1 MSLDHEQQTNA
12 AHVLTANARG
22 PRRPKPWIVADGLTK
37 RFGRHVAVD
46 GLSFQVP
53 RGVVTGFLGPNGSGK
68 TTTMRM
74 ILGLVR
80 PSAGTA
86 TVGGRPFAELASP
99 GRQVGVVIDG
109 AAAHPR
115 RTGRDHL
122 RILAAER
129 GVEVGRIRQVLD
141 SVDLTEAS
149 ERKVG
154 EYSLG
159 MRQRLH
165 LAAALL
171 GEPAA
176 LILDEPGN
184 GLDPAGIRWLRD
196 FLKSYAVAGGTVF
209 VSSHQLDEISRLAD
223 DVVVIN
229 HGRLVTQTSVG
240 QLTAGQTV
248 KVTSPQANEIAVAV
262 TQAGGVVRR
271 VDGSAETLLVTDLA
285 PEAIGAICLRIG
297 ALLYELAPQR
307 AALEDV
313 FLELTDAEGDPS

>member
-1 MSLDHEQQTNA
+1 MTLDHGQQSPA
-12 AHVLTANARG
+12 AHVATAHVHG
-22 PRRPKPWIVADGLTK
+22 PRRPAPWIVADGLTK
-37 RFGRHVAVD
+37 RFGDHTAVD
-46 GLSFQVP
+46 GLTFQVP

-74 ILGLVR
+74 IVGLVR

-86 TVGGRPFAELASP
+86 TVSGRPFAELAAP

-129 GVEVGRIRQVLD
+129 GVNAGRIPQVL
-141 SVDLTEAS
+141 SAVELTDAS

-196 FLKSYAVAGGTVF
+196 FLKAYAGAGGTVF
-209 VSSHQLDEISRLAD
+209 VSSHQLDEMSRLAD

-229 HGRLVTQTSVG
+229 RGRLVTQTSVG
-240 QLTAGQTV
+240 QLTAGRTV
-248 KVTSPQANEIAVAV
+248 KVTSPQADAIARAV
-262 TQAGGVVRR
+262 SQAGGVIRS
-271 VDGSAETLLVTDLA
+271 VDGMTLHLSDIA
-285 PEAIGAICLRIG
+285 PEDVGAICLRIG
-297 ALLYELAPQR
+297 AVLYELAPQK

-313 FLELTDAEGDPS
+313 FLELTSDEGEPS

>member
-1 MSLDHEQQTNA
+1 MTLDHEQQSPA
-12 AHVLTANARG
+12 ALVATTDAQGSH
-22 PRRPKPWIVADGLTK
+22 RPAPWIIADHLTK
-37 RFGRHVAVD
+37 RFGDHIAVD
-46 GLSFQVP
+46 GLTFGVP

-80 PSAGTA
+80 PTAGTA
-86 TVGGRPFAELASP
+86 TVAGRPFAELAAP

-109 AAAHPR
+109 APAHPR

-129 GVEVGRIRQVLD
+129 GVEVGRIPRVL
-141 SVDLTEAS
+141 SAVELTDAA

-176 LILDEPGN
+176 LVLDEPGN

-209 VSSHQLDEISRLAD
+209 VSSHQLDEMSRLAD
-223 DVVVIN
+223 GVVVIN
-229 HGRLVTQTSVG
+229 RGRLVTQTSVD
-240 QLTAGQTV
+240 QLTAGRTV
-248 KVTSPQANEIAVAV
+248 KVVSPQADAIARAV
-262 TQAGGVVRR
+262 ERAGGVVRGI
-271 VDGSAETLLVTDLA
+271 DGMTLHVCDMA
-285 PEAIGAICLRIG
+285 PEDVGAIALQIG
-297 ALLYELAPQR
+297 ALLHELAPQN

-313 FLELTDAEGDPS
+313 FLELTEDEGDRS